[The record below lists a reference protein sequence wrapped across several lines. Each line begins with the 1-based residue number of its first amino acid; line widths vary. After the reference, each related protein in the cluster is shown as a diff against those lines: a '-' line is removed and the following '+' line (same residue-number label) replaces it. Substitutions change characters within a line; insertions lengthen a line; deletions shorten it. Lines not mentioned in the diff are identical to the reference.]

1 MVFWPD
7 MFHRFARR
15 TAAALSS
22 SDGTDLLRKLNK
34 LFKFSRGPYNTSKHG
49 KVMESHRGHLIAA
62 LKSGAA
68 NELCDMWMAG
78 VARDV
83 GKDLADSVSDL
94 IAELERKKGRWF

>member
-1 MVFWPD
+1 
-7 MFHRFARR
+7 
-15 TAAALSS
+15 
-22 SDGTDLLRKLNK
+22 
-34 LFKFSRGPYNTSKHG
+34 
-49 KVMESHRGHLIAA
+49 MESHRGHLIAA

-94 IAELERKKGRWF
+94 IAELERKKGRWFWKTKI